1 MNSQK
6 FCLKWDHFRTSVTSV
21 FNHLR
26 RDGELVDI
34 TLCCEGQRVKAHR
47 MMLSACSPYF
57 RELLKENPCQHPVF
71 FLKDTSAED
80 LRAVIEFVYNGEVNV
95 AQGQLA
101 SFIKTAEMLQI
112 RGLSG
117 EDEDGAAGPVSGG
130 TPAADRRPP
139 PAAPP
144 ERPRSPP
151 SKRRRRSGSP
161 PESAAP
167 APAPAGPP
175 PVPRSQPPPP
185 PPPSQPDEI
194 TVSDH
199 SPVNVKVE
207 ADLAKTEDDPSLEA
221 ALGRVVYNESDAE
234 LTSLTADDS
243 LGEAGPSGGLSA
255 ERSMQAA
262 ELPQLSALDA
272 HGRLVCTLCGRSYRS
287 RDSFRHHV
295 ETHAGKTTCP
305 HCQQTFATASNRSR
319 HAQTCPCR
327 PAGSTPVGSGGQGAG
342 RVPPAGTG
350 AALREV
356 LYLPERDG
364 VSWQGAAPGT
374 AATSRGRTLQ
384 MSANQYP
391 YGYRNT

>member
-255 ERSMQAA
+255 ERSMQGGFSRTRLAYRCWICG
-262 ELPQLSALDA
+262 QSYSRRDTLSHHLQS
-272 HGRLVCTLCGRSYRS
+272 HRGNTSCTVC
-287 RDSFRHHV
+287 
-295 ETHAGKTTCP
+295 AK
-305 HCQQTFATASNRSR
+305 QFATTSSRNRHMRMNHPEVAAPGAASV
-319 HAQTCPCR
+319 A
-327 PAGSTPVGSGGQGAG
+327 A
-342 RVPPAGTG
+342 PPPPPPELMERTG
-350 AALREV
+350 AAPPSSEAWTNFGQL
-356 LYLPERDG
+356 
-364 VSWQGAAPGT
+364 
-374 AATSRGRTLQ
+374 
-384 MSANQYP
+384 
-391 YGYRNT
+391 

>member
-255 ERSMQAA
+255 ERSMQGHWPPRPLGVGG
-262 ELPQLSALDA
+262 LPLPLPLWPPPTTTASLACD
-272 HGRLVCTLCGRSYRS
+272 RCGRTYAS
-287 RDSFRHHV
+287 RDSLRHHL
-295 ETHAGKTTCP
+295 ETHEGKTLCSF
-305 HCQQTFATASNRSR
+305 CGKRFATISSRNHHVRSVHAEAPPSVHDAR
-319 HAQTCPCR
+319 H
-327 PAGSTPVGSGGQGAG
+327 
-342 RVPPAGTG
+342 
-350 AALREV
+350 
-356 LYLPERDG
+356 
-364 VSWQGAAPGT
+364 
-374 AATSRGRTLQ
+374 
-384 MSANQYP
+384 
-391 YGYRNT
+391 